1 MADYVEVAKEI
12 DRLITQGHQDS
23 SLMTAIQRLFPDV
36 TKDEI
41 EAALNGVIAD
51 RSLRVKRS
59 QQLLTDRTDDVPEE

>member
-1 MADYVEVAKEI
+1 MADRVSREL

-23 SLMTAIQRLFPDV
+23 SLMPAIQRLL

-41 EAALNGVIAD
+41 EAFIAD

-59 QQLLTDRTDDVPEE
+59 QQELAERTDDVPEE